1 MTDTTAPGRRALLVV
16 DVQNDFVEGGSLAVT
31 GGRDVASRISA
42 HLAAH
47 ADDYVAVVAS
57 RDWHDAGSTNGG
69 HFAEP
74 GAEPDYVESWPVHC
88 VHDDA
93 GSDFAPELA
102 TDHVTD
108 HVRKGRGEAACSAF
122 EGVTDAGQRL
132 V

>member
-1 MTDTTAPGRRALLVV
+1 
-16 DVQNDFVEGGSLAVT
+16 
-31 GGRDVASRISA
+31 
-42 HLAAH
+42 
-47 ADDYVAVVAS
+47 
-57 RDWHDAGSTNGG
+57 
-69 HFAEP
+69 
-74 GAEPDYVESWPVHC
+74 HC

-132 V
+132 VDLLRSKDVTEVDVVGLATDHCVRATALDARRHGLGARLLAGLHAGVAPGTTSAALAEMRAAGVEVVEP